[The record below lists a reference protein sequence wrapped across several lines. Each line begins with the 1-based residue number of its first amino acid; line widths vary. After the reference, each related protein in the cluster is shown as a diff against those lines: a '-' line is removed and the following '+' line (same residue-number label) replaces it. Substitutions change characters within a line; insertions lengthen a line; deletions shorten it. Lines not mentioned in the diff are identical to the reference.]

1 MKDGK
6 GGKGGGGGG
15 VASPRFGLGHA
26 LWHVLKLS
34 EKGLAQVVQREYNA
48 MQRTDNYP
56 LDK

>member
-6 GGKGGGGGG
+6 VGKGGGGGG
-15 VASPRFGLGHA
+15 DGVTAN
-26 LWHVLKLS
+26 VLKLS